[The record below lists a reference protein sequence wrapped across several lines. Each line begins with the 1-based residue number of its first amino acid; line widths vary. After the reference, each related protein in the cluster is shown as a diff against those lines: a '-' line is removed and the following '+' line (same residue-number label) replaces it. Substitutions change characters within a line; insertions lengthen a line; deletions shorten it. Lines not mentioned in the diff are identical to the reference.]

1 MSDLARVQQLI
12 NKSLASDIEQEQRFA
27 LVMQTVLR
35 MREAVQL
42 EHDIEH
48 DQLTASLLV
57 SGVSAI
63 DACIDI
69 LSMFWGPEK

>member
-12 NKSLASDIEQEQRFA
+12 NQSLSSDIEQEQRFA

-48 DQLTASLLV
+48 EPLAAGLLA

-69 LSMFWGPEK
+69 LSMYWGPKQ